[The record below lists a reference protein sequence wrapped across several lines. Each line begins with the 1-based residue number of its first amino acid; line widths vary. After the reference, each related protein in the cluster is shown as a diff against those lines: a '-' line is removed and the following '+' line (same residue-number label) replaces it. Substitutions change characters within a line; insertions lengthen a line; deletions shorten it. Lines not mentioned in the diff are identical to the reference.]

1 MSPEQPFQVAVV
13 ALFSAFTLL
22 RLGFRRHGKHGA
34 GEAVEREPWAHR
46 AVLAGLVAAQLAT
59 LGIYLFQ
66 PEWLAFGHL
75 PLPGAVRWAGI
86 GAGVSGVGLML
97 WCHLSLGRS
106 FHATALIKADQELVV
121 RGPYR
126 RVRHPM
132 YTAFA
137 LLFAGAAVA
146 AASAPLIGIWC
157 GGLVLLLILRIPAE
171 EGMLRRR
178 FGEEYRQ
185 LERRTGRFLPRL
197 RAGGGSGS

>member
-1 MSPEQPFQVAVV
+1 
-13 ALFSAFTLL
+13 
-22 RLGFRRHGKHGA
+22 
-34 GEAVEREPWAHR
+34 
-46 AVLAGLVAAQLAT
+46 
-59 LGIYLFQ
+59 
-66 PEWLAFGHL
+66 
-75 PLPGAVRWAGI
+75 
-86 GAGVSGVGLML
+86 
-97 WCHLSLGRS
+97 
-106 FHATALIKADQELVV
+106 
-121 RGPYR
+121 
-126 RVRHPM
+126 M